1 MKCRWYVRTASRK
14 TGLGLLACA
23 SVAAVLAAAG
33 PAAGDTRSHGRE
45 TPRRQAPGLRT
56 APFERAAARPG
67 LTASNTTSSRGT
79 QQVSINVAN
88 GGTGVQ
94 NAMCRGNRGCDIVQ
108 ALGVPYAGG
117 APVRA
122 PAPRAMA
129 ATPAK
134 AKARHRAASPGGP
147 GDGSADGAR
156 PGARAG
162 RGTPPRTPPLVT
174 STVGRANASPPL
186 STAR

>member
-14 TGLGLLACA
+14 IGLGLLACA

-45 TPRRQAPGLRT
+45 TPRRQ
-56 APFERAAARPG
+56 EPG

-122 PAPRAMA
+122 PAPRAIV

>member
-14 TGLGLLACA
+14 IGLGLLACA

-33 PAAGDTRSHGRE
+33 PAAGDARSHGRE
-45 TPRRQAPGLRT
+45 TPRRQESGFRT
-56 APFERAAARPG
+56 APSERAAAGPG

-94 NAMCRGNRGCDIVQ
+94 NAMCRGNRGCDIAQ

-117 APVRA
+117 AAGRA
-122 PAPRAMA
+122 PIPAASPRTGA
-129 ATPAK
+129 AARPE
-134 AKARHRAASPGGP
+134 AKARHRAGSPRGW
-147 GDGSADGAR
+147 GA
-156 PGARAG
+156 G
-162 RGTPPRTPPLVT
+162 PRTARGRVPVT
-174 STVGRANASPPL
+174 DAGLRRGRL
-186 STAR
+186 RW